1 MGTKILSVIIPVYN
15 AEKYIANILKK
26 FEEQKNE
33 KIEIILVDDGSRD
46 KSLEICKMYA
56 DRNQEIKVSSI
67 KFWSKFSK
75 K

>member
-46 KSLEICKMYA
+46 KSLEI
-56 DRNQEIKVSSI
+56 R
-67 KFWSKFSK
+67 
-75 K
+75 